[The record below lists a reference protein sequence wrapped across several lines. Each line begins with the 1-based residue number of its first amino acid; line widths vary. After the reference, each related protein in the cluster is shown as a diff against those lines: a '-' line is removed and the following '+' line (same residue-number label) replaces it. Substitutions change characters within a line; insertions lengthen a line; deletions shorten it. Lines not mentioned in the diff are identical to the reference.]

1 MIQLYNRKFY
11 ALMQPTDPPITC
23 WSCLKDQDIITD
35 VESGEVICGNC
46 GIVITDRAQDTSNP
60 EWRAFTVEEKYSKTR
75 TGAPISLAVH
85 DMGLSTVIG
94 RTNRDASGQILD
106 ADMLST
112 IKRLRTWDSR
122 IQVHNSE
129 DRNFRQAFQQLDVL
143 KDKLGL
149 SDVIVEKTAYIYRK
163 ACERQ
168 LPRGKTIA
176 GVLTAAM
183 YLACRDMGIPRT
195 LKEISTISNIK
206 RKDIARNYRMLVF
219 ELEIVIPIVDPMNC
233 IIRIADRVKLS
244 DKTKRQAVRMMNNI
258 VKEEIIL
265 SAGKNPMGFA
275 ASVVYLA
282 NIITKEDD
290 NMTQIELAE
299 AAGVTEVTIRNIC
312 RSLRR
317 YTDLTN

>member
-1 MIQLYNRKFY
+1 
-11 ALMQPTDPPITC
+11 
-23 WSCLKDQDIITD
+23 
-35 VESGEVICGNC
+35 
-46 GIVITDRAQDTSNP
+46 VITDRAQDTSSP
-60 EWRAFTVEEKYSKTR
+60 EWRAFTVEEKNSKTR
-75 TGAPISLAVH
+75 TGAPTSLAVH

-106 ADMLST
+106 ASMLST
-112 IKRLRTWDSR
+112 IKRLRTWDTR
-122 IQVHNSE
+122 IQIHNSE
-129 DRNFRQAFQQLDVL
+129 DRNLRQAFRQLDVL

-168 LPRGKTIA
+168 LPRGRTIT

-233 IIRIADRVKLS
+233 IIRIANRVKLS

-258 VKEEIIL
+258 AKEEIIL

-312 RSLRR
+312 KSLRR
-317 YTDLTN
+317 YTYLTN

>member
-1 MIQLYNRKFY
+1 
-11 ALMQPTDPPITC
+11 
-23 WSCLKDQDIITD
+23 
-35 VESGEVICGNC
+35 
-46 GIVITDRAQDTSNP
+46 VITDRAQDTSSP
-60 EWRAFTVEEKYSKTR
+60 EWRAFTVEEKNSKTR
-75 TGAPISLAVH
+75 TGAPTSLAVH

-106 ADMLST
+106 ASMLST
-112 IKRLRTWDSR
+112 IKRLRTWDTR
-122 IQVHNSE
+122 IQIHNSE
-129 DRNFRQAFQQLDVL
+129 DRNLRQAFRQLDVL

-168 LPRGKTIA
+168 LPRGRTIT

-219 ELEIVIPIVDPMNC
+219 ELEILIPIVDPMNC
-233 IIRIADRVKLS
+233 IIRIANKVKLS

-258 VKEEIIL
+258 AKEEIIL

-312 RSLRR
+312 KSLRR
-317 YTDLTN
+317 YTYLTN

>member
-1 MIQLYNRKFY
+1 
-11 ALMQPTDPPITC
+11 MQPIVPPIVC
-23 WSCLKDQDIITD
+23 YLCLKDENVITD

-46 GIVITDRAQDTSNP
+46 GTVITDKAQDTTSL
-60 EWRAFTVEEKYSKTR
+60 ERRTFRVEEKDNKAR
-75 TGAPISLAVH
+75 TGAPTSLAVH
-85 DMGLSTVIG
+85 DMGLSTIIG

-106 ADMLST
+106 ASMRST
-112 IKRLRTWDSR
+112 IERLRTWDAR

-129 DRNFRQAFQQLDVL
+129 GRNLRQAFQQLDTL

-149 SDVIVEKTAYIYRK
+149 SNAIVEKTAYIYRK
-163 ACERQ
+163 AYERQ

-183 YLACRDMGIPRT
+183 YIACRDMGIPRT

-219 ELEIVIPIVDPMNC
+219 ELDIIIPIVDPMNC
-233 IIRIADRVKLS
+233 IIRIANRVKLS
-244 DKTKRQAVRMMNNI
+244 DKTKRHAIRMMNNI
-258 VKEEIIL
+258 AKEEIIL

-275 ASVVYLA
+275 ASILYLA
-282 NIITKEDD
+282 SIIIKDDD
-290 NMTQIELAE
+290 NNVTQMELAE

-312 RSLRR
+312 KSLRR
-317 YTDLTN
+317 YIDLTN

>member
-1 MIQLYNRKFY
+1 
-11 ALMQPTDPPITC
+11 MQPIVPPIVC
-23 WSCLKDQDIITD
+23 YLCLKDENVITD

-46 GIVITDRAQDTSNP
+46 GTVITDKAQDTTSP
-60 EWRAFTVEEKYSKTR
+60 ERRTFRVEEKDNKAR
-75 TGAPISLAVH
+75 TGAPTSLAVH
-85 DMGLSTVIG
+85 DMGLSTIIG

-106 ADMLST
+106 ASMRST
-112 IKRLRTWDSR
+112 IERLRTWDAR

-129 DRNFRQAFQQLDVL
+129 GRNLRQAFQQLDTL

-149 SDVIVEKTAYIYRK
+149 SNAIVEKTAYIYRK
-163 ACERQ
+163 AYERQ

-183 YLACRDMGIPRT
+183 YIACRDMGIPRT

-219 ELEIVIPIVDPMNC
+219 ELDIIIPIVDPMNC
-233 IIRIADRVKLS
+233 IIRIANRVKLS
-244 DKTKRQAVRMMNNI
+244 DKTKRHAIRMMNNI
-258 VKEEIIL
+258 AKEEIIL

-275 ASVVYLA
+275 ASILYLA
-282 NIITKEDD
+282 SIIIKDD
-290 NMTQIELAE
+290 NNNVTQMELAE

-312 RSLRR
+312 KSLRR
-317 YTDLTN
+317 YIDLTN

>member
-1 MIQLYNRKFY
+1 
-11 ALMQPTDPPITC
+11 MQPIVPPIVC
-23 WSCLKDQDIITD
+23 YLCLKDENVITD

-46 GIVITDRAQDTSNP
+46 GTVITDKAQDITSP
-60 EWRAFTVEEKYSKTR
+60 ESRTFRVEEKDNKAR
-75 TGAPISLAVH
+75 TGAPTSLAVH
-85 DMGLSTVIG
+85 DMGLSTIIG

-106 ADMLST
+106 ASMRST
-112 IKRLRTWDSR
+112 IERLRTWDAR

-129 DRNFRQAFQQLDVL
+129 GRNLRQAFQQLDTL

-149 SDVIVEKTAYIYRK
+149 SDAIVEKTAYIYRK
-163 ACERQ
+163 AYERQ

-183 YLACRDMGIPRT
+183 YIACRDMGIPRT

-219 ELEIVIPIVDPMNC
+219 ELDIIIPIVDPMNC
-233 IIRIADRVKLS
+233 IIRIANRVKLS
-244 DKTKRQAVRMMNNI
+244 DKTKRHAIRMMNNI
-258 VKEEIIL
+258 AKEEIIL

-275 ASVVYLA
+275 ASILYLA
-282 NIITKEDD
+282 SIIIKDDD
-290 NMTQIELAE
+290 NNVTQMELAE

-312 RSLRR
+312 KSLRR
-317 YTDLTN
+317 YIDLTN